1 MSTNVMIGLIFLSV
15 FALISL
21 VMIAFSG
28 PSKKAKSVQSR
39 LDSALA
45 TETPEVQDLV
55 VDLRKGDQVSS
66 IPWLNRRLTHLE
78 VTPFLRKILD
88 QANLNWSTGR
98 LLSMCGAF
106 FMVPA
111 VIVYYRFASFPLALA
126 VGAALGLAPL
136 GFVYFKRSKRFGHFE
151 AGLPEALDLM
161 VSGLRAGHSLIAA
174 MGLVGRECPDPVG
187 GEFKICFEEQNY
199 GLELKNALDNLTDRV
214 PLQDI
219 RIVAT
224 AITIQKESGGNL
236 AEVLDKTGY
245 VIRERFR
252 LKRNVQTHTAQGRL
266 TGWILTLLPVAL
278 GLAIY
283 TINPTMMSILWTRE
297 IGVKLLWAS
306 AGMTVV
312 GGLIIRK
319 IVNMEV

>member
-1 MSTNVMIGLIFLSV
+1 MSLQVTIGLIFLGI
-15 FALISL
+15 FAVIVLA
-21 VMIAFSG
+21 MMAFNG
-28 PSKKAKSVQSR
+28 PTNKGKSVQSR

-45 TETPEVQDLV
+45 TETPEVQNLV
-55 VDLRKGDQVSS
+55 VDLRKDEQISS
-66 IPWLNRRLTHLE
+66 IPWLNKKLIRLE
-78 VTPFLRKILD
+78 VTPYLRRLLD
-88 QANLNWSTGR
+88 QANLSWSTGR

-106 FMVPA
+106 FMVAA
-111 VIVYYRFASFPLALA
+111 VAVHYKVPSFGPALA
-126 VGAALGLAPL
+126 AACVMGLAPL
-136 GFVYFKRSKRFGHFE
+136 AFVYFKRGKRFGHFE

-187 GEFKICFEEQNY
+187 GEFRICFEEQNY

-219 RIVAT
+219 KIVAT

-236 AEVLDKTGY
+236 AEVLDKTAY

-278 GLAIY
+278 GGAIY
-283 TINPTMMSILWTRE
+283 MINPTMMSILWTRE